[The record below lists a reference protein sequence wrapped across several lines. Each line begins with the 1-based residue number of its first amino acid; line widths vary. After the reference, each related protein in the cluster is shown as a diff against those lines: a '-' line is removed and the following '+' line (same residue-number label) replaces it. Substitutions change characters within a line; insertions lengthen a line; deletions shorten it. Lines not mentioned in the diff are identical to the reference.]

1 LYFLGGGY
9 TLTLVK
15 DVVGFSLT
23 KVTNFVRKYYPH
35 SVPSNLTVMEVTYQ
49 LEDSSLFPDLLNSL
63 EQTKQSLGIKEYGIT
78 LTTLQDVFM
87 RYVGGTRVARH
98 TIQVYLIRVILLLL
112 QSRPRRQ
119 QEVIRLSDER
129 DKTEINGIEEP
140 FRHVVLRRRVR
151 FYRF

>member
-1 LYFLGGGY
+1 MFLNIIYFNAGFYFLGGGY

-35 SVPSNLTVMEVTYQ
+35 SVPSNMTVMEVTYQ

-63 EQTKQSLGIKEYGIT
+63 EQSKQTLGIKEYGIT

-87 RYVGGTRVARH
+87 RYVSEAR
-98 TIQVYLIRVILLLL
+98 
-112 QSRPRRQ
+112 
-119 QEVIRLSDER
+119 E
-129 DKTEINGIEEP
+129 
-140 FRHVVLRRRVR
+140 
-151 FYRF
+151 